1 MEEILHVGS
10 PRPQRIRAG
19 FYGGEGYRML
29 GPCFEC
35 SSFGPLP
42 LCLGTSKQRP
52 YPSWKCKSLPRN
64 VG

>member
-10 PRPQRIRAG
+10 SRPQRIRAG
-19 FYGGEGYRML
+19 FYGGEGYRTL

-42 LCLGTSKQRP
+42 LCLAIQNKEGPRA
-52 YPSWKCKSLPRN
+52 LPFLEM
-64 VG
+64 